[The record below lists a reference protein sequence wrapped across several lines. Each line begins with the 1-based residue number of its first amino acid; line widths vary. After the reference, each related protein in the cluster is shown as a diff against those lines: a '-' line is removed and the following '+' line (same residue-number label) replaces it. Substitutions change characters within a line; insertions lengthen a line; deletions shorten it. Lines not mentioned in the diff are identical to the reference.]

1 MSKVDV
7 VEILKK
13 SDALL
18 EGHFLLSSGKHSNRY
33 VQCAKVLRFPK
44 YAEQVLSTVVDQIK
58 DLDIDL
64 VVGPAMG
71 GVIVSYELGRQL
83 NKETVFTERKD
94 GVMELR
100 RGFEVKPGAKIII
113 AEDVVTT
120 GKSTIETKEALE
132 KLGGE
137 VIGIAFLIEL
147 EELNG
152 RKLLENYDTV
162 MGAIIKA
169 KPAAAKGQYMN
180 FLPYIL
186 ELLSD
191 DGILVT
197 DNVLQEGSIADSKF
211 SIPRRERTIHMRM
224 REYLFTLTHSKDLKT
239 VVLAVGDGMTLT
251 VKQSL

>member
-1 MSKVDV
+1 MSKVDI

-33 VQCAKVLRFPK
+33 IQCAKVLRFPK
-44 YAEQVLSTVVDQIK
+44 YAEAVLSTVVDQIK

-120 GKSTIETKEALE
+120 GKSTIETKKALE
-132 KLGGE
+132 ALGGE
-137 VIGIAFLIEL
+137 VIGVACIANRTNDDIGMPIYSAIKL
-147 EELNG
+147 EIQVHDADDCPLCKEG
-152 RKLLENYDTV
+152 K
-162 MGAIIKA
+162 
-169 KPAAAKGQYMN
+169 
-180 FLPYIL
+180 L
-186 ELLSD
+186 EL
-191 DGILVT
+191 VKP
-197 DNVLQEGSIADSKF
+197 GS
-211 SIPRRERTIHMRM
+211 REFK
-224 REYLFTLTHSKDLKT
+224 EL
-239 VVLAVGDGMTLT
+239 GM
-251 VKQSL
+251 

>member
-1 MSKVDV
+1 MSKVDIV
-7 VEILKK
+7 DILKK

-33 VQCAKVLRFPK
+33 IQCAKVLRFPQ
-44 YAEQVLSTVVDQIK
+44 YAEAVLSTVVDQIK

-120 GKSTIETKEALE
+120 GKSTIETKKALE
-132 KLGGE
+132 ALGGE
-137 VIGIAFLIEL
+137 VIGVACIANRTNDDIGMPIYSAIKL
-147 EELNG
+147 EIQVH
-152 RKLLENYDTV
+152 D
-162 MGAIIKA
+162 
-169 KPAAAKGQYMN
+169 
-180 FLPYIL
+180 
-186 ELLSD
+186 
-191 DGILVT
+191 
-197 DNVLQEGSIADSKF
+197 ADSCPLCKAGELDLVKPG
-211 SIPRRERTIHMRM
+211 SREFK
-224 REYLFTLTHSKDLKT
+224 EL
-239 VVLAVGDGMTLT
+239 GM
-251 VKQSL
+251 